1 MLVLKKI
8 IQQNFRFLCECP
20 VCASEESETEEA
32 EKKVETMD
40 DEKKTEKKDND
51 AAADVETVEKKRED
65 LEEEGDKKESTTI
78 EGLQA
83 A

>member
-8 IQQNFRFLCECP
+8 IQQHFRFLCECP
-20 VCASEESETEEA
+20 VCASEESEIEEA
-32 EKKVETMD
+32 EKNTETM